1 MLIDFAK
8 KVPPEQKTDLHG
20 SAVYF
25 VFVLCSLLVDTHHI
39 AVFMFFCCQNLSK
52 CDPKLSPACRG
63 VLRRG
68 GEFGPEWL
76 RGGFFSGDRC
86 ALTGIWHVRKRD
98 PSEEGREEVFFL

>member
-1 MLIDFAK
+1 MAAPCILSSFCVVCWSTRITLQF
-8 KVPPEQKTDLHG
+8 
-20 SAVYF
+20 
-25 VFVLCSLLVDTHHI
+25 LC
-39 AVFMFFCCQNLSK
+39 FFFQNLSK

-76 RGGFFSGDRC
+76 RGGGFSGDRC